1 VKKIKKEIIK
11 TQKAPLA
18 AGPYS
23 QAVKVGDLLF
33 ISGQISIK
41 PETNEFIDGDIEIQ
55 TGQVLEN
62 IKAILEAG
70 NSSLEDVVKVTIYL
84 QDMGDF
90 ALVNNVYNEYFKD
103 SLPARVCVEVSN
115 LPKNAKVEI
124 DSIAVIN
131 IADNMN

>member
-1 VKKIKKEIIK
+1 M
-11 TQKAPLA
+11 
-18 AGPYS
+18 
-23 QAVKVGDLLF
+23 F
-33 ISGQISIK
+33 ISGQISIEPK
-41 PETNEFIDGDIEIQ
+41 NNEFIDGDIETQ
-55 TGQVLEN
+55 TKQVLKN

-103 SLPARVCVEVSN
+103 SLPARACIEVSN

-124 DSIAVIN
+124 EAIAIEN
-131 IADNMN
+131 KK